1 MTAIW
6 YLVDF
11 PKLWEEGEIQEFTR
25 ICSTGEIVRSVFF
38 PSCER
43 MKRYQGAWHREKRY
57 LFPRSILLET
67 ADKKALERFL
77 GKLSLMGFDAGQ
89 QEEGCVAAPAKES
102 TVNFLQRLC
111 GTGQHIGFSRGY
123 IRQGRTF
130 VTEGPLMGKESCIQ
144 RIDRHKRLAR
154 LAIDMP
160 GRDAVDLGMDI
171 YGKD

>member
-1 MTAIW
+1 
-6 YLVDF
+6 
-11 PKLWEEGEIQEFTR
+11 
-25 ICSTGEIVRSVFF
+25 
-38 PSCER
+38 
-43 MKRYQGAWHREKRY
+43 
-57 LFPRSILLET
+57 
-67 ADKKALERFL
+67 
-77 GKLSLMGFDAGQ
+77 MGFDAGQ
-89 QEEGCVAAPAKES
+89 QEEGCVASPAKES

-111 GTGQHIGFSRGY
+111 GAGQHIGFSRGY

-160 GRDAVDLGMDI
+160 ARDAVDVGLEI